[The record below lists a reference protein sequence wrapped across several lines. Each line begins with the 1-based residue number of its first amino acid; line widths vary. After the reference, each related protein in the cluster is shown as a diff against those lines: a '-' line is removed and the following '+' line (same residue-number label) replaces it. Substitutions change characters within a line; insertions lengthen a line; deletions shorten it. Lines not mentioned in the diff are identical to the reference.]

1 MTPLEQDGGLQLFWV
16 QHPYSWRDFDL
27 VKMPLWQELLYLLSQ
42 QFPAGYGSTCLLI
55 SALKVEDCGLQ
66 SQHREFQVS
75 LNHIARPCLKR
86 WVLRR

>member
-1 MTPLEQDGGLQLFWV
+1 MVVFSFSGFNIHIHGGT
-16 QHPYSWRDFDL
+16 FDL